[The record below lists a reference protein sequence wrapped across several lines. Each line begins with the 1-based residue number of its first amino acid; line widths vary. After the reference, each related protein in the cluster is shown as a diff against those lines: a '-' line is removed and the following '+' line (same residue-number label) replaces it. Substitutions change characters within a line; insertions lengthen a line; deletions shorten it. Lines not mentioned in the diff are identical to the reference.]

1 LFNNLYL
8 SFVSWWN
15 KYKFWRES
23 SQILGGTAILAESR
37 EADLGRI
44 SVLMRPFGRKIRVLR
59 SIAVFAGLAGGLHN
73 PPEFF

>member
-15 KYKFWRES
+15 KHKFMRES
-23 SQILGGTAILAESR
+23 SQIFGRTAILAESR
-37 EADLGRI
+37 KADLGRI
-44 SVLMRPFGRKIRVLR
+44 SVLIRQFGRKIRVLR
-59 SIAVFAGLAGGLHN
+59 SIEVFARLAGGLHN